1 MLPYPPRSTPPSYQN
16 ICSFLVFQETL
27 LLAVP
32 NNDPLA
38 KKDSVCLQDLN
49 GRNILRLKTCE
60 LYLDHI
66 FDSLCKKKRIKTNFI
81 WQNDYVIFNGLWN
94 NPQYSFLTSTLH
106 NNLEYHNHIRRFFS
120 IRQHLCRY
128 LSGPGR
134 KNFRIDITI

>member
-1 MLPYPPRSTPPSYQN
+1 M
-16 ICSFLVFQETL
+16 
-27 LLAVP
+27 LAVP

-106 NNLEYHNHIRRFFS
+106 NNLEYHNHIRLPFDEPQLTVTFYAHFLNGNVNAEIFS
-120 IRQHLCRY
+120 SWARQI
-128 LSGPGR
+128 S
-134 KNFRIDITI
+134 T